1 MGMQSSR
8 KLQLEHAT
16 LIISGFMAF
25 SVQKIDIAA
34 RQVISLYLLD
44 AIDAS
49 QAFMNLFFQAL
60 NGKNLI

>member
-34 RQVISLYLLD
+34 SQVISLYPLEAFD
-44 AIDAS
+44 S
-49 QAFMNLFFQAL
+49 PQALPKLFFP
-60 NGKNLI
+60 I

>member
-25 SVQKIDIAA
+25 SIQKIDIAA
-34 RQVISLYLLD
+34 SQVISLYLLD

-49 QAFMNLFFQAL
+49 QAFMNLFFRLRMA
-60 NGKNLI
+60 KI